1 LNHSSGNQKSWG
13 GAGTG
18 RGRRTIRELSIGACA
33 SQPAGAAGTPAFWSG
48 LWHGIVAPIAFIVS
62 LFNDDVR
69 MYAYPNA
76 GRWYDFGF
84 LIGISAWGGG
94 AAASR

>member
-1 LNHSSGNQKSWG
+1 MKLTRAGRATLAAVAVLAI
-13 GAGTG
+13 GA
-18 RGRRTIRELSIGACA
+18 LGACA
-33 SQPAGAAGTPAFWSG
+33 SQPAGTAGTPAFWSG

-69 MYAYPNA
+69 MYAFPNA

>member
-1 LNHSSGNQKSWG
+1 MPSRQAGRYILFAFSA
-13 GAGTG
+13 GALLL
-18 RGRRTIRELSIGACA
+18 LSACA
-33 SQPAGAAGTPAFWSG
+33 AQPPGSPGAPAFWSG
-48 LWHGIVAPIAFIVS
+48 LGHGLVAPIAFIVS

-69 MYAYPNA
+69 MYAFPND

>member
-1 LNHSSGNQKSWG
+1 MTVNRPGRIVLTVAAMLAV
-13 GAGTG
+13 GA
-18 RGRRTIRELSIGACA
+18 LSACA
-33 SQPAGAAGTPAFWSG
+33 AQPPGAPGAPAFWSG
-48 LWHGIVAPIAFIVS
+48 LWHGLVAPIAFIVS

-69 MYAYPNA
+69 MYAFPNS

-84 LIGISAWGGG
+84 LLGISCWGGG

>member
-1 LNHSSGNQKSWG
+1 MKLTRAGRATLAAVTVLAI
-13 GAGTG
+13 GA
-18 RGRRTIRELSIGACA
+18 LGACA

-62 LFNDDVR
+62 LFNEDVR
-69 MYAYPNA
+69 MYAFPNA

-84 LIGISAWGGG
+84 LLGISCWGGG
-94 AAASR
+94 AAATR

>member
-1 LNHSSGNQKSWG
+1 MKLTRAGRATLAAVAVLAI
-13 GAGTG
+13 GA
-18 RGRRTIRELSIGACA
+18 LGACA
-33 SQPAGAAGTPAFWSG
+33 SQPAGTAGTPAFWSG
-48 LWHGIVAPIAFIVS
+48 LWHGIVAPIAFIVR

-69 MYAYPNA
+69 MYACPNA